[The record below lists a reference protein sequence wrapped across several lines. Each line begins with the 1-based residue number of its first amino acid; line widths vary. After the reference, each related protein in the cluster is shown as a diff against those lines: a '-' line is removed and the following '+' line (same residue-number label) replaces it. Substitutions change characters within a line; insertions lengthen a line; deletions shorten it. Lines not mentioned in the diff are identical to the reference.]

1 MKAWYVASTR
11 PHQEA
16 RAIENLAR
24 QGYRTWFP
32 RYRRTR
38 RHARRFD
45 TVLAPLFPGY
55 IFVGL
60 DAGQQSWRSIGGTY
74 GVRQLISFGGSPAP
88 LPNDF
93 VDQLRARSDAEGLVH
108 ACESSL
114 APGMSVRV
122 VSGPFAE
129 CVGRLIALD
138 DRRRVSLLL
147 EVLGGGATTL
157 LPADAVTPLA

>member
-1 MKAWYVASTR
+1 MTRWYVASTR

-16 RAIENLAR
+16 RAIEHLGR

-55 IFVGL
+55 VFVALGPETR
-60 DAGQQSWRSIGGTY
+60 SWRPVSGTF
-74 GVRQLISFGGSPAP
+74 GVRQLISFGGAPAP
-88 LPNDF
+88 LPGGFIDE
-93 VDQLRARSDAEGLVH
+93 LRARSDAEGLVH
-108 ACESSL
+108 ASQSSFS
-114 APGMSVRV
+114 PGMSVRV
-122 VSGPFAE
+122 VSGPFAD

-147 EVLGGGATTL
+147 EVLGGGATTF
-157 LPADAVTPLA
+157 LPVEAVAPLA